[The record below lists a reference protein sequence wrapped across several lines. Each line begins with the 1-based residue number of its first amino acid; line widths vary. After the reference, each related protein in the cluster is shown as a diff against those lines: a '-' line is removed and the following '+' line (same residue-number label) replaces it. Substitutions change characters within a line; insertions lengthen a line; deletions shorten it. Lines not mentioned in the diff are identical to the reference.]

1 MEARIGYG
9 PTIPKRKRASSDVV
23 RLIDRIR
30 ELVAEK
36 DALEGR
42 TSSGRLEAL
51 RLEIERLQCRL
62 ANVVRRELSGPG
74 PSPCPAAT

>member
-1 MEARIGYG
+1 MEARISYG

-30 ELVAEK
+30 ALVAEQH
-36 DALEGR
+36 ALDGT
-42 TSSGRLEAL
+42 TSQGRLEAL

-74 PSPCPAAT
+74 PSPRAAAA